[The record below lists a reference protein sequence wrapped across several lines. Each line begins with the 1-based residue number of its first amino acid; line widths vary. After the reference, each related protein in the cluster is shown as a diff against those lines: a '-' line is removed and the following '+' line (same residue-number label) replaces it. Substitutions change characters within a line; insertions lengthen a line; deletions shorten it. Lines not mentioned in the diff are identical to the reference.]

1 MLRTIALAGVHDG
14 KSISFRVSLSGSCHE
29 TKFRAGG
36 GERERERSG
45 KGEKEFFVSAH
56 KLHGQ
61 EEDDAPVRSADTEQE
76 E

>member
-1 MLRTIALAGVHDG
+1 MPRNQ
-14 KSISFRVSLSGSCHE
+14 VSSDE
-29 TKFRAGG
+29 EE
-36 GERERERSG
+36 ERERERSG